1 MQELGKQSKQ
11 IKMIKKPMI
20 MAVLAMFFFYGA
32 VAQENLSIDLQ
43 TAKEYALQFN
53 KNIRSSALSVQQSQE
68 QLKQAIAAGLPQV
81 NATTDYT
88 NALGAEISIQFD
100 ENMPASQIP
109 IDPTSSF
116 NLRVGQLIF
125 SANYWVGIQSAKLYQ
140 KLSEKNL
147 QKTERDIV
155 SQVTESY
162 YLTLVSGESL
172 RILKTNLE
180 NLGSV
185 YEKTKPMVEFG
196 VMEKVELDQL
206 SVQVNSLK
214 NAVNSAERQFE
225 MAKNMLRLQLGVS
238 ADTSLELTESLQ
250 SVIAAGG
257 FEQTLDNGFSLE
269 QNIDFQLMNVRE
281 EMQKKQ
287 VDMQKANYLPNI
299 SGYYSFTQK
308 ILKPAFDMTPNHVV
322 GMQMNIPI
330 FSSGERHSKVKQA
343 KIELE
348 TIRNEKELLEDQL
361 GIQHKQLSF
370 NLKNA
375 VENFENQNRN
385 VEVSR
390 EVYQN
395 LQRKFNQGL
404 ISGLELTSADNN
416 YLKAESEYLQ
426 ASLELLRAQN
436 ELNTLIGELK

>member
-1 MQELGKQSKQ
+1 
-11 IKMIKKPMI
+11 
-20 MAVLAMFFFYGA
+20 
-32 VAQENLSIDLQ
+32 
-43 TAKEYALQFN
+43 
-53 KNIRSSALSVQQSQE
+53 
-68 QLKQAIAAGLPQV
+68 
-81 NATTDYT
+81 
-88 NALGAEISIQFD
+88 
-100 ENMPASQIP
+100 
-109 IDPTSSF
+109 
-116 NLRVGQLIF
+116 
-125 SANYWVGIQSAKLYQ
+125 
-140 KLSEKNL
+140 
-147 QKTERDIV
+147 
-155 SQVTESY
+155 
-162 YLTLVSGESL
+162 
-172 RILKTNLE
+172 
-180 NLGSV
+180 
-185 YEKTKPMVEFG
+185 
-196 VMEKVELDQL
+196 
-206 SVQVNSLK
+206 
-214 NAVNSAERQFE
+214 

-238 ADTSLELTESLQ
+238 ADTGLELTESLQ
-250 SVIAAGG
+250 SVITAGG
-257 FEQTLDNGFSLE
+257 FEQTLSNGFSLE

-348 TIRNEKELLEDQL
+348 TIRNEKALLEDQL
-361 GIQHKQLSF
+361 GIQYKQLSF

-375 VENFENQNRN
+375 AENFENQNRN

-390 EVYQN
+390 EVYEN